1 MLTKSQIVCNF
12 ARRRKQDLASI
23 FGGKCLLCGFD
34 KFQEA
39 LEFHHVN
46 PSEKEFNLTSSK
58 MVALEKQIKEA
69 KKCVL
74 LCSNCHKGVHANFYE
89 IPLDWKKSFDEERA
103 NELLEN
109 LKRKQ
114 SFCRKCGKEISYN
127 ASYCVDC
134 LAFLQRRVERPS
146 REELKEL
153 VRTQSLLQVGKMFG
167 VSDNA
172 IRKWCIKE
180 NIPSKK
186 TDINKYSDEEWA
198 EI

>member
-46 PSEKEFNLTSSK
+46 PDEKEFNLTSSK
-58 MVALEKQIKEA
+58 MVALEKQIEEA

-89 IPLDWKKSFDEERA
+89 IPLDWKKSFNEERA

-114 SFCRKCGKEISYN
+114 SFCRNCGKEISYN
-127 ASYCVDC
+127 ASYCIDC

-153 VRTQSLLQVGKMFG
+153 VRTQSLLSVGKMFG

>member
-46 PSEKEFNLTSSK
+46 PNEKEFNLTSSK
-58 MVALEKQIKEA
+58 MVALEKQIEEA

-89 IPLDWKKSFDEERA
+89 IPLDWEKSFNEERA

-114 SFCRKCGKEISYN
+114 SFCRNCGKEISYN
-127 ASYCVDC
+127 ASYCMDC

-153 VRTQSLLQVGKMFG
+153 VRTQSLLSVGKMFG